1 MPYDLCNPLLLRELC
16 YLSLYENLLRY
27 YMYFAILYYTILY
40 YQREIIVI
48 VVIVGTRNLYNFQN
62 CTSNIYS

>member
-27 YMYFAILYYTILY
+27 YMYFAILHYTILS
-40 YQREIIVI
+40 REIIVI
-48 VVIVGTRNLYNFQN
+48 IIILGTGNLYNFQN